1 MIESGEISV
10 LMPPTFRLKVHHH
23 QSGTSYKH
31 FIICLKLTYL
41 LYKKISEKPSG
52 FPRGP
57 SQLVFLTAWQTSW
70 RRDSVLW
77 HFVTSVMLSGHQCP
91 YWHVPVTRQSQHATQ
106 ERTSNAVRRLGKFS
120 YRNQVFLQ
128 GYQFCCV
135 GFNLFIQWPIKA
147 LCSCLKKFLD
157 KTFIMFSHDID

>member
-52 FPRGP
+52 FSEVLPSLSLWQRDRPRDGVTVFCDILWRVWCYQVISAGIDMSPSLVSLNMRHRREQALQVADLESSVIETKCFYKDINSVALDLICSFNGP
-57 SQLVFLTAWQTSW
+57 LK
-70 RRDSVLW
+70 
-77 HFVTSVMLSGHQCP
+77 H
-91 YWHVPVTRQSQHATQ
+91 Y
-106 ERTSNAVRRLGKFS
+106 AV
-120 YRNQVFLQ
+120 V
-128 GYQFCCV
+128 
-135 GFNLFIQWPIKA
+135 
-147 LCSCLKKFLD
+147 
-157 KTFIMFSHDID
+157 